1 MRVLRSAEMQEAD
14 RRAIEDYAIPVLV
27 LMENAALAVVSAIE
41 QRIDELTGLATIVV
55 AGPGNNGGDGLAV
68 ARLLWNRG
76 AHVEVILLGGPEQ
89 LRSDATR
96 TQFEIVRR
104 LGLPV
109 HAVDAATLSRQETRT
124 QSKPSRAA
132 RGTGSV
138 AEAAA
143 LAAAGPGARL
153 LAPRVVSQDGL
164 ATCALA
170 KRDET

>member
-1 MRVLRSAEMQEAD
+1 MAGCAVIVAGFGFRASATRDSLAD
-14 RRAIEDYAIPVLV
+14 ALSRAGGQTGLS
-27 LMENAALAVVSAIE
+27 ALATAEDKAQMAAFTSF
-41 QRIDELTGLATIVV
+41 AT
-55 AGPGNNGGDGLAV
+55 
-68 ARLLWNRG
+68 
-76 AHVEVILLGGPEQ
+76 E
-89 LRSDATR
+89 
-96 TQFEIVRR
+96 